1 LPLAARIGEAEID
14 VFHVVILDHLHD
26 VFSCGHRTQIPL
38 VLNVPCETGAR
49 GLLDGIDPGFTGPD
63 PDGLF
68 DIGDE
73 YLAVANSTS
82 LSGAPDRIDRFF
94 HHVVADHDLDFHL
107 REKIDDVFGAPVE
120 LRVSFLPTE
129 ALGLGDGD
137 PLQA

>member
-1 LPLAARIGEAEID
+1 RGRRVRHQAHVRLIDRLPAGDRRTVEHLAFRKRVFLDHADVEGDVLPLAARIGEAEID

-82 LSGAPDRIDRFF
+82 LSGAPDRI
-94 HHVVADHDLDFHL
+94 
-107 REKIDDVFGAPVE
+107 
-120 LRVSFLPTE
+120 
-129 ALGLGDGD
+129 
-137 PLQA
+137 